1 MVHYIVL
8 AVVAVFGLTALGAPV
23 CVQAEEAISDLR
35 ALAEDGDASAQS
47 ELGGMYLYGRG
58 VAQDDAEAVRWFR
71 LAADQGDASAQAK
84 LGGMYLYGLGVAQDE
99 AEAFRWCR
107 RAADQGDASAGME
120 SATHCHL
127 PRAGLSRSLQK
138 SSYKPYTRTDLDL
151 SLGPSAVRADP
162 VRSRMEGELIM
173 VHYIVLA
180 VVAVFGLTALGAPV
194 CVQAEEAISDL
205 RALAEWRCFSTVRA
219 RRHVL
224 VRPGCGTG

>member
-107 RAADQGDASAGME
+107 RAADQGDASAQFFLGTMHA
-120 SATHCHL
+120 SVPSQKYVAIFPPIH
-127 PRAGLSRSLQK
+127 PGSRRCLHS
-138 SSYKPYTRTDLDL
+138 PYTT
-151 SLGPSAVRADP
+151 GTT
-162 VRSRMEGELIM
+162 RSG
-173 VHYIVLA
+173 
-180 VVAVFGLTALGAPV
+180 AL
-194 CVQAEEAISDL
+194 
-205 RALAEWRCFSTVRA
+205 
-219 RRHVL
+219 
-224 VRPGCGTG
+224 